1 MKLSLLDVMDA
12 EVTKDRRKE
21 TDDLVFHFFGG
32 FRNDLRGDANPAFFA
47 LRLAANAA
55 ITEGLTRSRKT
66 TLWSFRSVGQAYFWF
81 AGR

>member
-12 EVTKDRRKE
+12 EVAKDRRKE
-21 TDDLVFHFFGG
+21 ADDLVFHACFGG

-66 TLWSFRSVGQAYFWF
+66 TLWSFRSVGQGYF
-81 AGR
+81 